1 MAGLDPISNIV
12 GVVGT
17 ILDKIFPDKNV
28 SEQAKLRMAEMA
40 QAGELKELELLL
52 EQIKVN
58 AIEAASDKWWKA
70 GARPFIMWV
79 CGGAFA
85 YHYILQPM
93 LGFFTGWPMPTL
105 DMSELMTIL
114 LGILGLGAYRSY
126 DKKQLCNNKGGG

>member
-1 MAGLDPISNIV
+1 MGLDITGIGSVV
-12 GVVGT
+12 GVIET
-17 ILDKIFPDKNV
+17 IIQKIFPDKNV
-28 SEQAKLRMAEMA
+28 SEQAKVELAKLA

-105 DMSELMTIL
+105 EMSELMTVL
-114 LGILGLGAYRSY
+114 LGILGLGAYRSFE
-126 DKKQLCNNKGGG
+126 KSKGVA

>member
-1 MAGLDPISNIV
+1 MLDITGIGS
-12 GVVGT
+12 VVDVIGS
-17 ILDKIFPDKNV
+17 IINKIFPDKNV
-28 SEQAKLRMAEMA
+28 SEQAKVELAKLA

-58 AIEAASDKWWKA
+58 AVEAASDKWWKA

-105 DMSELMTIL
+105 DMGELMTVL
-114 LGILGLGAYRSY
+114 LGILGLGAYRSFE
-126 DKKQLCNNKGGG
+126 KSKGVA